1 MVTYFNKKD
10 LVNFGKYLLS
20 EERRE
25 LFKQMSEELLEERLK
40 MVHDADVENFLSK
53 QKKGAT
59 IIVSISDL
67 DSVQRVDRN
76 NTSNSSF

>member
-40 MVHDADVENFLSK
+40 MVHDADVENFLSR
-53 QKKGAT
+53 QKKEAT
-59 IIVSISDL
+59 ITISISDL
-67 DSVQRVDRN
+67 DSAQRVDRN
-76 NTSNSSF
+76 NINNSSF